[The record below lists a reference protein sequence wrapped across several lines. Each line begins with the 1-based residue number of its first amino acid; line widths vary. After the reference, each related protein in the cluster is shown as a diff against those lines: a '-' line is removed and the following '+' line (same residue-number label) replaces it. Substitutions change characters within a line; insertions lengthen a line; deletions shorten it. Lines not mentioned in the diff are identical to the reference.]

1 MKVVSVN
8 IGKKETI
15 TWRGKKVQTGIYKYP
30 VTQPLVLGLEDVV
43 GDSVIDRRYHGGL
56 DKACY
61 LFSEDV
67 YPEWKEL
74 HPDLNWQ
81 PGMFG
86 ENLTIEG
93 LNEKKVFI
101 GDVYKI
107 GTALVQVTQPRQ
119 PCFKLGVRFGSQ
131 KAVGEFIELE
141 HSGVYVRVLRE
152 GTVSKG
158 DELELVER
166 SEEQV
171 SVYEVFQLL
180 YADNFSDDTIM
191 KVANTEFLAASCKND
206 LLRKLL

>member
-1 MKVVSVN
+1 MKIVSVN

-15 TWRGKKVQTGIYKYP
+15 IWRGKKVQTGICKYP
-30 VTQPLVLGLEDVV
+30 VTEPLSLGLEDVV
-43 GDSVIDRRYHGGL
+43 GDSVIDRRYHGGR

-74 HPDLNWQ
+74 YPDLNWQ

-86 ENLTIEG
+86 ENLTVEG
-93 LNEKKVFI
+93 LNENKVFI

-131 KAVGEFIELE
+131 KAVGDFIELA

-152 GTVSKG
+152 GNVSKG

-166 SEEQV
+166 SDEQV

-180 YADNFSDDTIM
+180 YADNFSDESIM